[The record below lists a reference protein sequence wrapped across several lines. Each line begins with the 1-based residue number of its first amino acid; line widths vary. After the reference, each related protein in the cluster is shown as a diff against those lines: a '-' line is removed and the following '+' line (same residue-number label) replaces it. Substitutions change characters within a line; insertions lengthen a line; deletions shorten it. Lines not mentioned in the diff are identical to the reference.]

1 MKQNLSRPSYWWI
14 FLLEG
19 LIQLTV
25 GLLLLISTDITTLVL
40 VQLIGIYWLIRGFIM
55 IIQIFIRKERDWGLL
70 LLGGLLGIIAGIL
83 VLRYPIFSTFMLLE
97 FLVIFIAIT
106 GIIQGTIS
114 VVRGS
119 MNKSFGEVL
128 LGIALWI
135 VCILLFVNPLSSVM
149 ALPVVIGIFW
159 VFTGMVLTAMSFY
172 LRK

>member
-1 MKQNLSRPSYWWI
+1 
-14 FLLEG
+14 
-19 LIQLTV
+19 
-25 GLLLLISTDITTLVL
+25 
-40 VQLIGIYWLIRGFIM
+40 M